1 MARRMHFEI
10 EEWYHCFNRGVDKR
24 DVFENENDANRF
36 LMLLYLANSNMSVDL
51 FNIKRPRLGDIIQEE
66 RGNPIVAIGA
76 YCLMPNHYHLLLKEI
91 VEGGGRVN
99 SFLAIW
105 MWTNALIENMKGDEH
120 LIIDGSPRTIQEA
133 QVMDTAVDFYKRQNP
148 IIVYINTSR
157 TWCEERLVER
167 HRNDDLTIE
176 HIRKK
181 LDWFESDVEGAI
193 WWYRNQAKY
202 KFAEINGEQSV
213 EEVHKEVMIKCL

>member
-1 MARRMHFEI
+1 MGRSGSGKGTQA
-10 EEWYHCFNRGVDKR
+10 KL
-24 DVFENENDANRF
+24 
-36 LMLLYLANSNMSVDL
+36 LMDE
-51 FNIKRPRLGDIIQEE
+51 IKRRDPSS
-66 RGNPIVAIGA
+66 PIFYLETGKFFREYIAKEGFTNKIA
-76 YCLMPNHYHLLLKEI
+76 KEI